1 MKKIIK
7 IIFALLAIVFIL
19 IQFIRPLRINP
30 VSDKTRDITA
40 TINIPSNVKQ
50 ILDRSCYDC
59 HSNDTRWPWYSY
71 IAPVS
76 WLLAQDVNNG
86 REKIN
91 YSEWGNYSLTDQV
104 SNFDDIAKMV
114 KNGEMP
120 LPKYLF
126 LHSDA
131 KLTDADKDLLIKW
144 AKAMS
149 DSLMSN

>member
-30 VSDKTRDITA
+30 ISDKTRDITA

-59 HSNDTRWPWYSY
+59 HSNNTRWPWYSY

-76 WLLAQDVNNG
+76 WLIAQDVNNG

-144 AKAMS
+144 AKAES

>member
-1 MKKIIK
+1 MI
-7 IIFALLAIVFIL
+7 
-19 IQFIRPLRINP
+19 
-30 VSDKTRDITA
+30 
-40 TINIPSNVKQ
+40 
-50 ILDRSCYDC
+50 
-59 HSNDTRWPWYSY
+59 
-71 IAPVS
+71 
-76 WLLAQDVNNG
+76 AQDVNNG

-144 AKAMS
+144 AKAES